1 MKQNKLSFESENL
14 VVDWIS
20 FKFQFLDNFTKRQ
33 IVNYLFKAGFNSY
46 QESGK
51 LAKPIKESILVS
63 PENKLEAL
71 FVTEG
76 PYWQGTILQ
85 FSGFNA
91 KIFYNL
97 IKQELVPN
105 KLFSSAILGRLDIH
119 YSRKNK
125 ISDKI
130 SVIDFFEKCHRELN
144 ETNKNVSLQKNIKGL
159 ILKIGNRKSNHYS
172 RIYQGKDFLKFEYEM
187 KGRFLR
193 EYHSLL
199 IENNLEEFENKLS
212 KRFLYNFGKTLP
224 LHYSYLDWL
233 VVKLRPIRK
242 QKFYSSA
249 LKLHYIQTINF
260 TSTIDRQQ
268 FFTLLQFLVYAQ
280 NLDYEIDSLGST
292 YYRRVVFRVQDFLEY
307 TKQSNNYYQ
316 LKKLLKFFE
325 ELQKNSLIQFFS
337 DIKYRSLVTI
347 PEVRFDKGKQNSW
360 IAQVW
365 IAEELFYYAHPFILP
380 DLLKPKLKKYEFEV
394 QFKVIQVFSSVDI
407 EKIFS
412 IKDFLQNYPSTLNN
426 QQKTK
431 IKKYFI
437 QLVGRLKEHDLIQS
451 NYKIISGGKPYHT
464 DQLTPR
470 NIFEGFIVYE
480 KLSI

>member
-20 FKFQFLDNFTKRQ
+20 FKFQSLDNFTKRQ
-33 IVNYLFKAGFNSY
+33 IVNYLFKTGFNSY

-51 LAKPIKESILVS
+51 LAKPIKEPILVS

-91 KIFYNL
+91 KNFYNL

-105 KLFSSAILGRLDIH
+105 KLFTSAILGRLDIN

-125 ISDKI
+125 ISDKT
-130 SVIDFFEKCHRELN
+130 SVIDFFEKCHRKLN

-193 EYHSLL
+193 EYHTLL

-224 LHYSYLDWL
+224 LHYFYLDWL

-242 QKFYSSA
+242 QKSYPSA
-249 LKLHYIQTINF
+249 LKSHYIQTIDF

-268 FFTLLQFLVYAQ
+268 FLVY
-280 NLDYEIDSLGST
+280 
-292 YYRRVVFRVQDFLEY
+292 
-307 TKQSNNYYQ
+307 
-316 LKKLLKFFE
+316 
-325 ELQKNSLIQFFS
+325 
-337 DIKYRSLVTI
+337 
-347 PEVRFDKGKQNSW
+347 
-360 IAQVW
+360 VW
-365 IAEELFYYAHPFILP
+365 IM
-380 DLLKPKLKKYEFEV
+380 K
-394 QFKVIQVFSSVDI
+394 
-407 EKIFS
+407 
-412 IKDFLQNYPSTLNN
+412 
-426 QQKTK
+426 
-431 IKKYFI
+431 
-437 QLVGRLKEHDLIQS
+437 
-451 NYKIISGGKPYHT
+451 
-464 DQLTPR
+464 LTP
-470 NIFEGFIVYE
+470 
-480 KLSI
+480 